1 MSKNAVMHRNADNPE
16 PSELF
21 VSHADVEMDDPACP
35 SCDENGCIDDARCP
49 EWGKTYAQ
57 AAACVPV
64 IAGTSGSGKSLSLAQ
79 MAERFTRKHPDS
91 PVRILDVGRSAGSL
105 ADLWR

>member
-1 MSKNAVMHRNADNPE
+1 MSATEHCVHWSNGEACCRCGE
-16 PSELF
+16 
-21 VSHADVEMDDPACP
+21 PACP

-64 IAGTSGSGKSLSLAQ
+64 IAGASGSGKSLSLAR

-91 PVRILDVGRSAGSL
+91 PVRILDAGRSAEPL
-105 ADLWR
+105 ADL